1 MAEKGRKSHRFVWKV
16 AALVTVNS
24 SKRCWNFDGHGLNL
38 TLFPHIWIPA
48 DASSRQLLQEGSG
61 QEMRKGS
68 VFCGIPIGSVRTPRV
83 LFLPVDHKAQRQIYN
98 YEKCTKELRWECS
111 STRFRSF
118 LSLLCVL
125 CRPNV
130 CGSRNNA
137 YCCPGWKTLTG
148 GNQCI
153 VREYQ
158 QFSAP
163 LNSRAIAQHNNQFI
177 THPQPP
183 SPR

>member
-1 MAEKGRKSHRFVWKV
+1 M
-16 AALVTVNS
+16 
-24 SKRCWNFDGHGLNL
+24 
-38 TLFPHIWIPA
+38 
-48 DASSRQLLQEGSG
+48 Q
-61 QEMRKGS
+61 
-68 VFCGIPIGSVRTPRV
+68 RV
-83 LFLPVDHKAQRQIYN
+83 LWNPHRQHQNFWGLFLSVDHKAQRQIYN
-98 YEKCTKELRWECS
+98 YEKCTKELSWECS

-177 THPQPP
+177 THPPRAPP
-183 SPR
+183 APARLNFLIFPVVLESSDDGNLQ